1 MPRLIIWLN
10 LRLCYREKYMK
21 KFLLLLSA
29 ISLLSLGGC
38 DMFRRLAGRPT
49 AKELEQIKVEQLLRQ
64 ETEHL
69 TRIDSLKRVEKALND
84 SIAVL
89 DSIRQLH
96 GTILNP
102 SEIGGLFTTRLDY
115 MYYIVVGAFKDRA
128 NAESLL
134 TVVKEAGYSPV
145 LINFRN
151 GFNAIGIAPAND
163 LLHVF
168 QSLKQVKKEGFCP
181 DDVWILVNN

>member
-1 MPRLIIWLN
+1 
-10 LRLCYREKYMK
+10 MK

-29 ISLLSLGGC
+29 LSLLTLGGC

-49 AKELEQIKVEQLLRQ
+49 AKELEQIKMEMLLRQ
-64 ETEHL
+64 EAQQVA
-69 TRIDSLKRVEKALND
+69 RIDSLRRVEKALSD

-102 SEIGGLFTTRLDY
+102 SEIGGLFTTRLDFR
-115 MYYIVVGAFKDRA
+115 YYIVVGAFKDRA
-128 NAESLL
+128 NAEKLL
-134 TVVKEAGYSPV
+134 SEVREKGYSPV

-163 LLHVF
+163 LF
-168 QSLKQVKKEGFCP
+168 NIFRSLKRVKTEEFCP
-181 DDVWILVNN
+181 VDVCILVND

>member
-1 MPRLIIWLN
+1 
-10 LRLCYREKYMK
+10 MK

-29 ISLLSLGGC
+29 LSLLTLGGC

-49 AKELEQIKVEQLLRQ
+49 AKELEQIKMEMLLRQ
-64 ETEHL
+64 EAQQVA
-69 TRIDSLKRVEKALND
+69 RIDSLRRVEKALSD

-102 SEIGGLFTTRLDY
+102 SEIGGLFTTRLDFR
-115 MYYIVVGAFKDRA
+115 YYIVVGAFKDRA
-128 NAESLL
+128 NAEKLL
-134 TVVKEAGYSPV
+134 SEVREKGYSPV

-163 LLHVF
+163 LF
-168 QSLKQVKKEGFCP
+168 NIFRSLKRVKTEEFCP
-181 DDVWILVNN
+181 DDVWILVND

>member
-1 MPRLIIWLN
+1 
-10 LRLCYREKYMK
+10 MK
-21 KFLLLLSA
+21 KFLFLLSA
-29 ISLLSLGGC
+29 LSLLTLTGC

-49 AKELEQIKVEQLLRQ
+49 AKELEQMRVELFQRQ
-64 ETEHL
+64 ESEHL
-69 TRIDSLKRVEKALND
+69 ARIDSLKRVEMALCD

-102 SEIGGLFTTRLDY
+102 SEIGGLFTTRLDF
-115 MYYIVVGAFKDRA
+115 MYYIVVGAFKDRS
-128 NAESLL
+128 NAETLL
-134 TVVKEAGYSPV
+134 AEVREKGYSPV

-163 LLHVF
+163 LQHIFL
-168 QSLKQVKKEGFCP
+168 SLKKVKGEDFCP
-181 DDVWILVNN
+181 DDVWILVND

>member
-1 MPRLIIWLN
+1 
-10 LRLCYREKYMK
+10 MK

-29 ISLLSLGGC
+29 LSLLTLGGC

-49 AKELEQIKVEQLLRQ
+49 AKELEQIKMEMLLRQ
-64 ETEHL
+64 EAQQVA
-69 TRIDSLKRVEKALND
+69 RIDSLRRVEKALSD

-102 SEIGGLFTTRLDY
+102 SEIGGLFTTRLDFR
-115 MYYIVVGAFKDRA
+115 YYIVVGAFKDRA
-128 NAESLL
+128 NAEKLL
-134 TVVKEAGYSPV
+134 SEVREKGYSPV

-163 LLHVF
+163 LFNVF
-168 QSLKQVKKEGFCP
+168 RSLKRVKTEEFCP
-181 DDVWILVNN
+181 DDVWILVND

>member
-1 MPRLIIWLN
+1 
-10 LRLCYREKYMK
+10 MK

-29 ISLLSLGGC
+29 LSLLTLGGC

-49 AKELEQIKVEQLLRQ
+49 AKELEQIKMEMLLRQ
-64 ETEHL
+64 EAQQVA
-69 TRIDSLKRVEKALND
+69 RIDSLRRVEKALSD

-102 SEIGGLFTTRLDY
+102 SEIGGLFTTRLDFR
-115 MYYIVVGAFKDRA
+115 YYIVVGAFKDRA
-128 NAESLL
+128 NAENLL
-134 TVVKEAGYSPV
+134 SEVREKGYSPV

-151 GFNAIGIAPAND
+151 GFNAIAISPSDD
-163 LLHVF
+163 LHAVF
-168 QSLKQVKKEGFCP
+168 HALKKVREEPFCP
-181 DDVWILVNN
+181 DDVWILVNE

>member
-1 MPRLIIWLN
+1 
-10 LRLCYREKYMK
+10 
-21 KFLLLLSA
+21 
-29 ISLLSLGGC
+29 
-38 DMFRRLAGRPT
+38 
-49 AKELEQIKVEQLLRQ
+49 
-64 ETEHL
+64 
-69 TRIDSLKRVEKALND
+69 
-84 SIAVL
+84 
-89 DSIRQLH
+89 
-96 GTILNP
+96 
-102 SEIGGLFTTRLDY
+102 

-134 TVVKEAGYSPV
+134 TVVREAGYSPV